1 MALRPILRF
10 PHADLR
16 RPALAIEKFDTDLQ
30 SLAQDLLE
38 TMRAAPGI
46 GMTAPHIGVP
56 ARLLVLDLPGSTTP
70 EFYVNPVILEFSPET
85 ARHQEGSVSMPGVT
99 AEVERP
105 GKISLRYQT
114 LAGDSATLEAEGLRS
129 LCLQHEIDQLDGIFW
144 LERLSRLQRER
155 MIKRFAKLQR
165 LG

>member
-1 MALRPILRF
+1 MALRPILRY
-10 PHADLR
+10 PNADLR
-16 RPALAIEKFDTDLQ
+16 RPALAIESFDTDLQ

-46 GMTAPHIGVP
+46 GITAPHIGVP
-56 ARLLVLDLPGSTTP
+56 ARLLVLDLPETATP
-70 EFYVNPVILEFSPET
+70 EFYVNPVILEFSKET
-85 ARHQEGSVSMPGVT
+85 VRHQEGSVSMPGVT
-99 AEVERP
+99 AEIERP
-105 GKISLRYQT
+105 SQISLRYQT
-114 LAGDSATLEAEGLRS
+114 LTGDSATLQAEGLRG
-129 LCLQHEIDQLDGIFW
+129 LCLQHEIDQLDGVFW